1 MVTTFSGQA
10 PQDFESM
17 AHGVDLTG
25 GGCFISTTKLGIQD
39 LCSDKLQKSLKSNLL
54 FKAGEV
60 ETEDPNSVWN
70 LNMANKGHKTGKERK
85 KFMVNTPGNI
95 YHCLYQLARYKG

>member
-39 LCSDKLQKSLKSNLL
+39 LCSDKL
-54 FKAGEV
+54 
-60 ETEDPNSVWN
+60 
-70 LNMANKGHKTGKERK
+70 
-85 KFMVNTPGNI
+85 
-95 YHCLYQLARYKG
+95 